1 MTDLS
6 EKIIEAGARALV
18 ERDGWDFDNM
28 PRPVRAQYLGASK
41 TALLAV
47 LPMLAE
53 DAVRIIE
60 DNDEWSSS
68 SGRRGLSPRTPGSL
82 SSLAYVDA
90 QRAHFSSLIEDLS
103 LPKDPAS

>member
-1 MTDLS
+1 MTISSD
-6 EKIIEAGARALV
+6 KIVEAGARAMRNSKAWPEVFSPSSAELLT
-18 ERDGWDFDNM
+18 
-28 PRPVRAQYLGASK
+28 RA
-41 TALLAV
+41 ALLAV

-82 SSLAYVDA
+82 SSLAYADA
-90 QRAHFSSLIEDLS
+90 QRARFSSLIEDL
-103 LPKDPAS
+103 KT